1 MSSEPLY
8 LQIKQFI
15 DDNITSGRWP
25 HGHRITTEVELAN
38 QFSVSRMTVNKAIR
52 DLVNDGKLTRKPRA
66 GTFVN
71 LNQHKPESPLLD
83 IRNISEE
90 VLERGKIY
98 SNKVIAQ
105 SSLKADD
112 VIATKLGIMQ
122 GSPVYFS
129 KIVHFEDETP
139 IQLEVRWVNAHIV
152 PDYINQDFTQ
162 FTPHQY
168 LSNNCPL
175 SAIEHTVEAII
186 GDEEINDALELSE
199 GNACLL
205 LKRRTW
211 SNNALVSSAL
221 LYHPGNNYKLS
232 SKIMID

>member
-1 MSSEPLY
+1 
-8 LQIKQFI
+8 
-15 DDNITSGRWP
+15 
-25 HGHRITTEVELAN
+25 
-38 QFSVSRMTVNKAIR
+38 
-52 DLVNDGKLTRKPRA
+52 
-66 GTFVN
+66 
-71 LNQHKPESPLLD
+71 
-83 IRNISEE
+83 
-90 VLERGKIY
+90 
-98 SNKVIAQ
+98 
-105 SSLKADD
+105 
-112 VIATKLGIMQ
+112 MQ
-122 GSPVYFS
+122 GSLVYYS

-139 IQLEVRWVNAHIV
+139 IQLEMRWVNAQIV

-186 GDEEINDALELSE
+186 AEDKVKEELALQE
-199 GNACLL
+199 GSACLV